1 MASFYA
7 LFLLFYLL
15 YRTRSPAYLY
25 AAIAFGA
32 ATFYTYSNGQMV
44 MAATAFFLLLSD
56 LPYHLRNWRT
66 ILLGLGL
73 AALLALPIARFR
85 MAQPDSLSQHL
96 RAIDSYWFRDISLPE
111 KLAQYARTYAYGLS
125 PQYWFI
131 PNEHDLVRHRVKG
144 LGHLGLFVLPF
155 FVIGLGICIARIR
168 SAAHR
173 AVLLCALAAPVGAA
187 LVDITI
193 TRVMAFNVPA
203 ALFCTLG
210 LEAVMAFLARL
221 IPGSRPPYGDL
232 RRTLRLAAPVAVFTV
247 MALGSLLLLRYGIV
261 RGPFWFSDYGLYGMQ
276 YGARQLFEELI
287 PEYLEDDPDTK
298 IMVSSTWANGTDMF
312 VRFFLPRALYG
323 RVQMLNVDHYMD
335 ARRALDD
342 NTLLVMTPGEY
353 EKALA
358 SQKFAAVDVDR
369 IVPYPD
375 GRPGFYFTRLTY
387 SDKLDDLLAEE
398 RTERSQPITEE
409 ALIDGQPVQVKH
421 SRLDA
426 VR

>member
-1 MASFYA
+1 
-7 LFLLFYLL
+7 
-15 YRTRSPAYLY
+15 
-25 AAIAFGA
+25 
-32 ATFYTYSNGQMV
+32 
-44 MAATAFFLLLSD
+44 
-56 LPYHLRNWRT
+56 
-66 ILLGLGL
+66 
-73 AALLALPIARFR
+73 
-85 MAQPDSLSQHL
+85 
-96 RAIDSYWFRDISLPE
+96 
-111 KLAQYARTYAYGLS
+111 
-125 PQYWFI
+125 
-131 PNEHDLVRHRVKG
+131 
-144 LGHLGLFVLPF
+144 
-155 FVIGLGICIARIR
+155 
-168 SAAHR
+168 
-173 AVLLCALAAPVGAA
+173 
-187 LVDITI
+187 
-193 TRVMAFNVPA
+193 
-203 ALFCTLG
+203 
-210 LEAVMAFLARL
+210 
-221 IPGSRPPYGDL
+221 
-232 RRTLRLAAPVAVFTV
+232 

-335 ARRALDD
+335 ARRPLDD

-358 SQKFAAVDVDR
+358 SPKFAAVDVDR

-375 GRPGFYFTRLTY
+375 GRPGFYFARLTY

-426 VR
+426 GQMSDLFDADPFTLVRGLEANPIVFDLEFAKPRRIEALDVTFGSMDFVLNASTYGPGKAEPVVYSREYRGMPPDPSVRLELDRGPDLVQRLRLEILSLTAGPEAKIHVRDLEFTP